1 MPGMKGLKS
10 LAVVVLDECQEI
22 KEEAFDRLL
31 GTVRDRDLNLKIV
44 LCLNPTSVKNWLY
57 PRFFEGLD
65 YDFSGRID
73 NKLYVYSCY
82 KDSLKFL
89 SDAYVEEIERLKEL
103 DPIKYENQYL
113 GKWLKNNERAILSK
127 ELLDLALEKVEVP
140 VHYDQIVV
148 AIDPAVSTNP
158 NSDNTGIA
166 VVGKSNGHF
175 YLLHVEE
182 KKWSPE
188 QWSERA
194 KQLYCQYSAH
204 FIVYENNQG
213 GNMVESTL
221 RTVLGN
227 FCKIKAVRATQ
238 SKVIRWEPCHA
249 LYEKNLVHHLGRFFD
264 LETQMLTYS
273 RKSKRSITK
282 LIR

>member
-1 MPGMKGLKS
+1 LR
-10 LAVVVLDECQEI
+10 
-22 KEEAFDRLL
+22 EAETCKKYDP
-31 GTVRDRDLNLKIV
+31 VKYARD
-44 LCLNPTSVKNWLY
+44 
-57 PRFFEGLD
+57 FE
-65 YDFSGRID
+65 
-73 NKLYVYSCY
+73 
-82 KDSLKFL
+82 
-89 SDAYVEEIERLKEL
+89 
-103 DPIKYENQYL
+103 
-113 GKWLKNNERAILSK
+113 GKWLNNSERAVLSK
-127 ELLDLALEKVEVP
+127 ELLDLALEKVEEP

-238 SKVIRWEPCHA
+238 NKVIRWEPCHA

-273 RKSKRSITK
+273 RKSKRPITK
-282 LIR
+282 FIR